1 MSQRDRLLG
10 RRVPP
15 TPVAIRVDFSPEADA
30 AFAAHEAAVRDLQT
44 AEFRTADLDGV
55 RDRVAETKAA
65 LAPHQELLYVS
76 PIAPSEYD
84 ELIGEHPPTDE
95 QRGQGASWNVVTF
108 LPALLAACIGQD
120 LPTAERMSEKDWTD
134 WTTTASAGVSG
145 ELVVL
150 YRTCLRVNDRSPDVH
165 VGKG

>member
-1 MSQRDRLLG
+1 MSQRERLLG

-15 TPVAIRVDFSPEADA
+15 TPVAIRVDFSSEADV
-30 AFAAHEAAVRDLQT
+30 AFAAHERALQDLRT
-44 AEFRTADLDGV
+44 AEFRGGDLDEA
-55 RDRVAETKAA
+55 RARVAETKAA
-65 LAPHQELLYVS
+65 LAPHQEVLHVA

-84 ELIGEHPPTDE
+84 ALIGEHPPTKE
-95 QRGQGASWNVVTF
+95 QREQGATWNTETF

-120 LPTAERMSEKDWTD
+120 LPPTERMSEKDWID

-150 YRTCLRVNDRSPDVH
+150 YQTCLRVNDRSPDVH